1 MNLNKLAYLVRY
13 YWRAELLGQKK
24 PILGGIKITY
34 KCNLTCPQ
42 CPYWH
47 RKYKEVGFQ
56 KLVGIMDKMFEA
68 GVRILILE
76 GGEPL
81 LWRDG
86 EYRLEDLVIEAKRR
100 FFTVG
105 LTTNGT
111 MPIETNADV
120 VWVSVDGLRATHNQ
134 LRSNSFDRVM
144 TTIEN
149 SRHLKIFANI
159 TINKI
164 NAGEVP
170 ELVKF
175 LKGKVKGITIQ
186 FFYPYQ
192 ESEDLMLSQEQR
204 VEVLEKLIELK
215 RQGYPLNDS
224 ITALEALKY
233 NTWHCE
239 PWMLCN
245 GEPDGTIN
253 WGCYLRNRT
262 DEQDPCKHCG
272 FAAHTEISLAY
283 QGSLGA
289 LWSGKNILDI
299 F

>member
-1 MNLNKLAYLVRY
+1 
-13 YWRAELLGQKK
+13 
-24 PILGGIKITY
+24 
-34 KCNLTCPQ
+34 
-42 CPYWH
+42 
-47 RKYKEVGFQ
+47 
-56 KLVGIMDKMFEA
+56 MDKMFEA